1 MYANTCTFCLYDYI
15 HVFLFS
21 FFISDKINLK
31 GHYFILFKYPCIAVS
46 KIGQMLFDIIFKNLK
61 KKIKNKN
68 QTTEI

>member
-1 MYANTCTFCLYDYI
+1 MYANTCTLCLYDYI

-21 FFISDKINLK
+21 FFISDEINLK
-31 GHYFILFKYPCIAVS
+31 GHYFILFNYPCIAVS

>member
-21 FFISDKINLK
+21 FFISDEINLK